1 MLGNNILKGEFIM
14 SVEAYAGF
22 AYLFT
27 AAIALFMIGAVVLLN
42 KLMGGSSNSNGE
54 GMN

>member
-1 MLGNNILKGEFIM
+1 M

-27 AAIALFMIGAVVLLN
+27 AAIALVMIGAVVLLN
-42 KLMGGSSNSNGE
+42 KLMGGGSDRE
-54 GMN
+54 EEMDQ